1 MEAKVSNPEK
11 WRARV
16 ALVLSGKGG
25 VGKSLWQRLLAGEAS
40 RRGLRTLLVDADP
53 ECNLSRRCGVRAH
66 STGIGDVLDAAG
78 VSRDDVLVEAGA
90 KRLREEIETLDW
102 PGVDIVPAGARL
114 LGMSQ
119 VAIPELRLLRAV
131 FEDAGVLDD
140 YDLVLVDS
148 GGRAGSLVSTLMYM
162 ADVAY
167 APIFTTQ
174 DAITKALEAR
184 ARVERVGKVWPI
196 RWAGVVLT
204 GFDGRS
210 GDYVNEVHRAAL
222 EAFGDEVRADLPARA
237 VITEAYGLG
246 TRLGDRGDV
255 TSQGLARIL
264 EGFLMRDLLEATG
277 WPDGVLR

>member
-1 MEAKVSNPEK
+1 MTNPEG

-25 VGKSLWQRLLAGEAS
+25 VGKSMWQRLLAGEAS
-40 RRGLRTLLVDADP
+40 RRGLRTLLIDADP
-53 ECNLSRRCGVRAH
+53 ECNLSRRCGVKAH
-66 STGIGDVLDAAG
+66 ATGFGDVLDAAG
-78 VSRDDVLVEAGA
+78 VGRDDVYVEAGA
-90 KRLREEIETLDW
+90 KRFREEIQELDW
-102 PGVDIVPAGARL
+102 PGVDLVPAGARL

-131 FEDAGVLDD
+131 VEDAGALDD
-140 YDLVLVDS
+140 YDLILVDS
-148 GGRAGSLVSTLMYM
+148 GGRAGSLVSALMYM
-162 ADVAY
+162 SDVAY

-184 ARVERVGKVWPI
+184 KRVQRLQEAWPL

-210 GDYVNEVHRAAL
+210 GDYVNEVYRTAL
-222 EAFGDEVRADLPARA
+222 HTFDGEVRADLPARA

-246 TRLGDRGDV
+246 TRLGDRRDV
-255 TSQGLARIL
+255 PSQGFARVL
-264 EGFLMRDLLEATG
+264 EGFLMRDLLQAPG
-277 WPDGVLR
+277 WPTGILR